1 MSIIKLTFISI
12 VILIIGLTVYY
23 FYPEDKLPKGIKID
37 NMIVYNSKRKLLASS
52 NDELIKTYKIDL
64 GRQPIVVKQYQ
75 GDLKTPE
82 VINNINDKN
91 PNSVYYKKIGISYPN
106 KKDIEKARVSRKSTG
121 RDIKIHGLLFKKG
134 YPSKLH
140 RYTDWTNRFIGVT
153 KN

>member
-64 GRQPIVVKQYQ
+64 GRQPIVVKQY
-75 GDLKTPE
+75 
-82 VINNINDKN
+82 
-91 PNSVYYKKIGISYPN
+91 
-106 KKDIEKARVSRKSTG
+106 
-121 RDIKIHGLLFKKG
+121 
-134 YPSKLH
+134 
-140 RYTDWTNRFIGVT
+140 
-153 KN
+153 